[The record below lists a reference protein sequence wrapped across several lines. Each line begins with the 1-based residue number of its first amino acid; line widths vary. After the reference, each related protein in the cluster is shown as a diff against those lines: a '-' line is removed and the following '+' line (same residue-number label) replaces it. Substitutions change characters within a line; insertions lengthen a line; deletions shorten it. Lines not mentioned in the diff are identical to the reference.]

1 MRPLIAIIILMAV
14 SSVTCGAVS
23 STRICLDVWKYSKD
37 AKISI
42 FDNEYNSI
50 DVKTLKE
57 VRASHREMRRKYAP
71 SFFKGRKFDCDDH
84 AFTFKA
90 MVSYHSLVLGKNF
103 QCGVI
108 MVKNV
113 RAFGGI
119 EAGGR
124 HALNIILVDGEL
136 RVLEPQTYKITPLS
150 KYPNRGNITALI
162 L

>member
-1 MRPLIAIIILMAV
+1 MRPLTSIIALIVIA
-14 SSVTCGAVS
+14 STACGAVS
-23 STRICLDVWKYSKD
+23 PNRICLDVRKYSKD
-37 AKISI
+37 AEISI
-42 FDNEYNSI
+42 YDTEYNSI

-90 MVSYHSLVLGKNF
+90 MVSYHSLMQGKNF

-108 MVKNV
+108 MVKQV
-113 RAFGGI
+113 RAFGDVT
-119 EAGGR
+119 AGGR

-136 RVLEPQTYKITPLS
+136 KVLEPQTYKITPLS
-150 KYPNRGNITALI
+150 KYPNRSNITRLI